1 MGIIT
6 LTVATH
12 KPTHPTTK
20 PNHQFENQFKAAAMV
35 KFEVKPFAA
44 LNGTNKDDIS
54 TGLEARF
61 DHNDLSLKVRADDSG
76 LRGGNGGL
84 RNGLVL
90 SARKEGHFTFAYDM
104 GRDAPALTF
113 LSNARLG
120 DRDVALKYTHELKG
134 KNNHLQGRV
143 EIDDKNTATIG
154 WNLHGFDAP
163 DYRQL
168 NVRWNYRHDDKW
180 SFEPSYDFGREAFAA
195 KVNHHLDDDNHL
207 SARYDAHAN
216 TGSLEWT
223 NHSIGGP
230 GALRVSATS
239 SLADDGLKSMPNLHV
254 SKVFDLDL

>member
-195 KVNHHLDDDNHL
+195 RSTTTWTTTTTSPQDTMPTPIPEAWSGPTPPLEVQEL
-207 SARYDAHAN
+207 S
-216 TGSLEWT
+216 E
-223 NHSIGGP
+223 
-230 GALRVSATS
+230 SAPPPPWPMM
-239 SLADDGLKSMPNLHV
+239 A
-254 SKVFDLDL
+254 